1 VNELPTEP
9 LVLDGRNLYE
19 PQLMRSLGID
29 CVGSGRG
36 VRAVPTWKG

>member
-19 PQLMRSLGID
+19 PELMRSLAMTLNRLKLRPG
-29 CVGSGRG
+29 C
-36 VRAVPTWKG
+36 